1 MGLLPHSFYCNI
13 NFLFTIRKKCYIII
27 VYVNKIKERTYPIKM
42 QDSLK
47 TLKEYFGYDSFRP
60 GQEMVVDAIMSGRD
74 VLAVMPTGSGKS
86 VCYQVPALMK
96 SGITLVISPLIS
108 LMRDQVSALVSVGVR
123 AAYLNST
130 LTPAQCRLAIDN
142 AKAGIY
148 KIIYVAPERLATPAF
163 REFTAVADIGLVAID
178 ESHCVSE
185 WGHDFRRSYLE
196 IKDFIAS
203 LKRRPVVAAFTATA
217 TEQVRHDICKL
228 LALDSPEVFTTGYD
242 RPGLYFGIKS
252 SRDKLGYVVDFIKR
266 RPDKSGIIYCATR
279 RNTEALCETLIDRG
293 IDAVKYHAG
302 LTEDERNRNQDE
314 FVYDRCRIIVA
325 TNAFGMGIDKSNVS
339 FVLHYNMPLSIEAY
353 YQEAGRAGRDG
364 MDAECVLLFSEQDV
378 KLGRYIIS
386 KTAGEAEEDEAEA
399 RRLRDISIRKLER
412 MAELCRA
419 ATCVRANILGYF
431 GEAYNT
437 PCNKCSYCLRH
448 NKEVTLDGAKRVIGS
463 LILRTGGRFG
473 VNAVADILAGA
484 RNQKLIARGYDR
496 LYEFGQL
503 SFRDRSSIKDV
514 IAEMIDEG
522 LLYKTAGEYPLLK
535 LTDKY
540 MKVCAESAKEPVNVR
555 INAIE
560 RQIRPNAKLL
570 SELKE
575 WRRKT
580 AARLGVPPYIVF
592 NDMTL
597 TLIAL
602 AKPVSFWEL
611 IKIKGVAQ
619 QKASRYCDE
628 IVKIISDF
636 NKRT

>member
-1 MGLLPHSFYCNI
+1 
-13 NFLFTIRKKCYIII
+13 
-27 VYVNKIKERTYPIKM
+27 M

-60 GQEMVVDAIMSGRD
+60 GQEQVISSILAGRD

-86 VCYQVPALMK
+86 VCYQVPALVR

-108 LMRDQVSALVSVGVR
+108 LMRDQVSSLVSVGVR

-130 LTPAQCRLAIDN
+130 LTPGQCRQALDN

-148 KIIYVAPERLATPAF
+148 KIIYVAPERLSTPAF
-163 REFTAVADIGLVAID
+163 ADFARGADIGLVAID

-217 TEQVRHDICKL
+217 TEQVKRDICKL
-228 LALDSPEVFTTGYD
+228 LALDSPVTFTTGYD
-242 RPGLYFGIKS
+242 RPGLYFGIKNV
-252 SRDKLGYVVDFIKR
+252 RDKLGYVIDFIRR

-279 RNTEALCETLIDRG
+279 RNTEALCATLIDRG

-302 LTEDERNRNQDE
+302 LTEDERGRNQDE
-314 FVYDRCRIIVA
+314 FIYDRCRIIVA

-339 FVLHYNMPLSIEAY
+339 FVIHYNMPLSIEAY

-378 KLGRYIIS
+378 KLGRYIIT
-386 KTAGEAEEDEAEA
+386 KTAGEGEDDPAEA
-399 RRLRDISIRKLER
+399 RRLRDISLRKLER
-412 MAELCRA
+412 MSELCRA
-419 ATCVRANILGYF
+419 STCVRANLLSYF
-431 GEAYNT
+431 GEEYKAT
-437 PCNKCSYCLRH
+437 PCNKCSYCLRK
-448 NKEVTLDGAKRVIGS
+448 NTDVTVDGAKRVIGD

-496 LYEFGQL
+496 LYEFGRL
-503 SFRDRSSIKDV
+503 SFKDKNAIKDV
-514 IAEMIDEG
+514 IAEMIEDG
-522 LLYKTAGEYPLLK
+522 LLYKTQGEYPLLK

-540 MKVCAESAKEPVNVR
+540 MSLSAKKAPVEPYQVV
-555 INAIE
+555 INAIDRE
-560 RQIRPNAKLL
+560 IRPDASLL
-570 SELKE
+570 LELKS
-575 WRRKT
+575 WRKRT

-597 TLIAL
+597 SLIAL
-602 AKPVSFWEL
+602 ARPTSFREL
-611 IKIKGVAQ
+611 IKVKGVPE